1 MSTPY
6 IVKVLAERPQAELRA
21 TQAEAR
27 ARIVELQVEVDQID
41 QALHIQSQ
49 QARRTSRPARKPSRS
64 GDTRE
69 GVLSAIG
76 AAGDGTISPSQIVA
90 TVQAA
95 GSTVTAGAI
104 RNMIRRLVDERE
116 VDKVRDGEYRLA
128 SRNGSTGESHAG
140 PTENGAS
147 QPLSTAGQP
156 QEGA

>member
-6 IVKVLAERPQAELRA
+6 IVKVLAERPEAELRA

-27 ARIVELQVEVDQID
+27 AKIVEQQVVVDQID
-41 QALHIQSQ
+41 QALQFKAQ

-69 GVLSAIG
+69 GVLNAIG
-76 AAGDGTISPSQIVA
+76 TAGSGTISPSQIVA
-90 TVQAA
+90 AVQAG

-116 VDKVRDGEYRLA
+116 VEKVRDGEYRLA
-128 SRNGSTGESHAG
+128 SRNGNESNPFMG
-140 PTENGAS
+140 PPENGAS
-147 QPLSTAGQP
+147 QPLSAAGQP
-156 QEGA
+156 QEGT